1 MEVPL
6 VDTLNLRPIFNTKS
20 FSAGQKVSLSDFKF
34 IKCLGN
40 GGFST
45 VYLVRG
51 NFDNKHYAMK
61 LINKNFILD
70 S

>member
-20 FSAGQKVSLSDFKF
+20 FSVGQKVSLSDFKF